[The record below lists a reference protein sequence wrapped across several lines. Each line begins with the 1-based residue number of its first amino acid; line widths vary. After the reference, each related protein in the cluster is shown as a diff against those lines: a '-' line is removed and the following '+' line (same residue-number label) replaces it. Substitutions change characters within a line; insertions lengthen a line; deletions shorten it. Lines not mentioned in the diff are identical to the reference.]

1 MHLTRTIRIQ
11 LALFTVLALL
21 AMTVMGLKF
30 VRLPERLFGIGRYTV
45 TLELPTA
52 AGLYATGNV
61 TYRGVEVG
69 RVQSVELTDTGVA
82 ATLSLTSGID
92 IPSNLRAEV
101 HSQSAIGE
109 QYVLLLPRTGDAP
122 PLRDG
127 DVIAAADTSV
137 PTDINTILGQVV
149 TGLQAIPKENLKT
162 VIDESSTAVGGL
174 GPELNRL
181 VDGSIALSIDA
192 RDNLDPMIALIEK
205 SGPVMDS
212 QSHTA
217 GAINT
222 WTSNLAGL
230 TTGLK
235 NRDADLTGLLVDGGT
250 GLAEGT
256 KLIAEL
262 RPTLPILLTNM
273 VSIGQVALTYQPN
286 IEQLLV
292 LFPQVTAEAGGTF
305 VANKNTK
312 QDYRGEYLSFNLNLN
327 LPPPCTTGFLPADQR
342 RTPVSEDYP
351 DRPAGDLY
359 CRTPQNGAYNVR
371 GAKNAPCATR
381 PGKRAPT
388 VKLCESNE
396 EYVPLNDGDNWK
408 GDPNATWTNQDIPQF
423 PPGTAPVPRAVDVR
437 PPIAIAE
444 YNPAT
449 GSYTGPDGRSYTQTD
464 LGPHAGDQT
473 WQSMLAPPG
482 Q

>member
-1 MHLTRTIRIQ
+1 MWKSSPSAISATPRTISIVGIVASFPIGIA
-11 LALFTVLALL
+11 LALGRRSQMPVIKALCVSFIELVRGVPLVTVLFMASVMLPLFFPPGWSIDKVMRAL
-21 AMTVMGLKF
+21 VG
-30 VRLPERLFGIGRYTV
+30 VSLF
-45 TLELPTA
+45 
-52 AGLYATGNV
+52 
-61 TYRGVEVG
+61 
-69 RVQSVELTDTGVA
+69 
-82 ATLSLTSGID
+82 SGAYM
-92 IPSNLRAEV
+92 AEV
-101 HSQSAIGE
+101 IRG
-109 QYVLLLPRTGDAP
+109 
-122 PLRDG
+122 
-127 DVIAAADTSV
+127 
-137 PTDINTILGQVV
+137 
-149 TGLQAIPKENLKT
+149 GLQAIPKENLKT

-396 EYVPLNDGDNWK
+396 EYVPLNDGEWRRTSSGVKRCCGK
-408 GDPNATWTNQDIPQF
+408 GARSR
-423 PPGTAPVPRAVDVR
+423 PRAPFRCCPRQRLSSCARTARR
-437 PPIAIAE
+437 P
-444 YNPAT
+444 
-449 GSYTGPDGRSYTQTD
+449 
-464 LGPHAGDQT
+464 AGV
-473 WQSMLAPPG
+473 MR
-482 Q
+482 